1 MNLVTIREVAA
12 QAGVSI
18 GTVSRFLNGKQLKK
32 ENMENIEKAIKELGY
47 EENIIAKGLK
57 NNKSLSIGVLVNSLT
72 DIFATSIVS
81 HLENHLEENNY
92 SIILSDYQNDNKRLE
107 KKLEFMKSRSV
118 DGVVIF
124 HLEENLPILTKMKEQ
139 KIAIVAVDAPI
150 KNLKVDTVLVDNYQ
164 ASFKAVDT
172 LFELGHNK
180 IGVIAGQTGRYIGN
194 ERLNGYIDSMKQ
206 KGIYNKEFIEIADY
220 TRQSGYMKTKE
231 LLKNQ
236 KITAIYSTNYYMT
249 LGAVQAIQEA
259 NLSIPQ
265 DISIIGFDHFELVDI
280 IQPKLTV
287 IEQPI
292 EKMGEMIGKLILE
305 QIKNEFENRYTT
317 VELETN
323 LLLRDSVK
331 KI

>member
-1 MNLVTIREVAA
+1 MVTIREVAA